1 MSVIHMRVGGT
12 SEAVEENALHPQL
25 RSTRI
30 ARRRW
35 GSVDSSTI
43 HSAYYYY

>member
-1 MSVIHMRVGGT
+1 MSVIHKAGGRA
-12 SEAVEENALHPQL
+12 SEAVDEKALHPQL

-30 ARRRW
+30 AHRRW

-43 HSAYYYY
+43 HSTYYYY